1 MAYVKNLFDSNF
13 IQYASYVIRDRAIP
27 EITDGL
33 KPVQRRIIHTLIK
46 TDDGRFTK
54 VANVCGKVMAYHP
67 HGDASIYT
75 ALVNLANKELFIDK
89 QGNFGNMYTGDG
101 ASAPRYI
108 ECRLKPI
115 TKDILNTNPKITQY
129 VDTYDSRDT
138 EPLAFQAKLP
148 LVLIMGAE
156 GIAVGMSTY
165 ILSHNIHEVIEAE
178 RKCLR
183 GEKFHLY
190 PDFPTGG
197 LIDVSGYEDGLGKI
211 VTRAKMD
218 TSDDKKIVITELPYG
233 STTESLCD
241 SIEKAV
247 KAGKIKAT
255 SIQDYTSDK
264 VNIEVRLQRGV
275 YTKDVVDALYAF
287 TDCEQTIYC
296 NLLVIKDNMPVQMTC
311 TQVIQYHSK
320 QLVGILKQELEL
332 EKAELTDKL
341 HLRTLERIFVEER
354 IYKKIESQK
363 TEEGVLKAVK
373 TGFVPFKAELIRAI
387 TDEDV
392 DHLLKIPI
400 RRISLYDMNKNKQE
414 VEAINAR
421 IKEELEAGRSASEAI
436 KYGFKR
442 STSAILDGNITTLIV
457 AIVLLIFGSGSVQGF
472 GMTLAIGIV
481 LSVITSLLV
490 SRLIVECLYGM
501 GLKDSKFYA
510 RVSGKKKKVFDYVG
524 KKVIWFVIAA
534 VLIVAGAVTMVVNGA
549 TGKNALNYNI
559 EFVGGVSTQV
569 DFQKEYSIDEF
580 NDEIKGEIAK
590 IIDFNNEIKGAI
602 ADVIGSTD
610 IEGQKVTGTT
620 QYVIKT
626 PDIEADVR
634 QELQDMLVDKYGAAE
649 DSFETTYI
657 SSTVSSELQRDAYIS
672 LAIAAACML
681 LYIWIRFRKFKFAIS
696 SVIALIHDVFI
707 VVTFFAI
714 FRLSVGNSFIACIL
728 TIVGYSINATIV
740 IFDRIRENMQN
751 NDMNYDL
758 KNVVNTSIQ
767 QTLTRS
773 IYTSATTFVMVLFL
787 YILGVESMR
796 AFAMPLAVGIVAGAF
811 SSIFISGCLYFI
823 MTKKSERLDET
834 RAAKAAKAITQTAV
848 DGSEVVVDGASEV
861 GVIVEELPKKIT
873 ANPNRKKNKKRKQ

>member
-33 KPVQRRIIHTLIK
+33 KPVQRRIIHTLLK
-46 TDDGRFTK
+46 NDDGRFTK

-108 ECRLKPI
+108 ECRLRPI

-156 GIAVGMSTY
+156 GIAVGMSTK
-165 ILSHNIHEVIEAE
+165 ILSHNIHEVIDAE

-183 GEKFHLY
+183 GEKFQLY

-233 STTESLCD
+233 STTESLCN

-247 KAGKIKAT
+247 KNGKIKAT

-264 VNIEVRLQRGV
+264 VNIEIRLQRGV

-296 NLLVIKDNMPVQMTC
+296 NLLVIKENMPVQMTC

-332 EKAELTDKL
+332 EKAALMEKL

-354 IYKKIESQK
+354 IYKKIENQK
-363 TEEGVLKAVK
+363 TEEGVIKAVMD
-373 TGFVPFKAELIRAI
+373 GFKPFKAELIRPI
-387 TDEDV
+387 TVDDV

-414 VEAINAR
+414 VQAINDR
-421 IKEELEAGRSASEAI
+421 IKEINKLLKHLVEYAI
-436 KYGFKR
+436 
-442 STSAILDGNITTLIV
+442 SWLDGIE
-457 AIVLLIFGSGSVQGF
+457 AK
-472 GMTLAIGIV
+472 
-481 LSVITSLLV
+481 
-490 SRLIVECLYGM
+490 
-501 GLKDSKFYA
+501 LKDMTPERRTKITNINTVDVKAVSKRDIPLKYDEKSGNLGTE
-510 RVSGKKKKVFDYVG
+510 VSGGEEVLKVTPFDKVLYVRKSGIYSVSESPKK
-524 KKVIWFVIAA
+524 I
-534 VLIVAGAVTMVVNGA
+534 
-549 TGKNALNYNI
+549 
-559 EFVGGVSTQV
+559 FVGPEMRYCGLA
-569 DFQKEYSIDEF
+569 DKESL
-580 NDEIKGEIAK
+580 
-590 IIDFNNEIKGAI
+590 
-602 ADVIGSTD
+602 S
-610 IEGQKVTGTT
+610 KVLFTILYRDPAT
-620 QYVIKT
+620 QYVYIKRCKIAGYIMNRDYFFA
-626 PDIEADVR
+626 PDGMEVLHVDTRKTFEFKLNYVPKGRIKKLTESFKAGSYEEKSLKAKGVR
-634 QELQDMLVDKYGAAE
+634 VASKEVKD
-649 DSFETTYI
+649 
-657 SSTVSSELQRDAYIS
+657 
-672 LAIAAACML
+672 
-681 LYIWIRFRKFKFAIS
+681 
-696 SVIALIHDVFI
+696 I
-707 VVTFFAI
+707 VV
-714 FRLSVGNSFIACIL
+714 
-728 TIVGYSINATIV
+728 
-740 IFDRIRENMQN
+740 E
-751 NDMNYDL
+751 
-758 KNVVNTSIQ
+758 
-767 QTLTRS
+767 
-773 IYTSATTFVMVLFL
+773 
-787 YILGVESMR
+787 
-796 AFAMPLAVGIVAGAF
+796 
-811 SSIFISGCLYFI
+811 
-823 MTKKSERLDET
+823 
-834 RAAKAAKAITQTAV
+834 
-848 DGSEVVVDGASEV
+848 
-861 GVIVEELPKKIT
+861 
-873 ANPNRKKNKKRKQ
+873 